1 MEPKFKWVT
10 NHMPKSE
17 DKNLQVMSLE
27 NVAKARAFHKSFP
40 QYSVT
45 PLANLPHKLPWSEG
59 LLREGREL
67 PL

>member
-27 NVAKARAFHKSFP
+27 NVAKPARSTRASR
-40 QYSVT
+40 ST
-45 PLANLPHKLPWSEG
+45 P
-59 LLREGREL
+59 
-67 PL
+67 